1 MREHKTCISDM
12 KNRTGWMR
20 HTLIWLTPAGRRFA
34 AAHIRGQLWTDSQ
47 WTGNQ
52 WTDSQWTGSR
62 QGEEGDVWR
71 ESLVMD
77 NRIPGILCRQ
87 PKDQSGIWTCG
98 FSHWEFEDGR
108 RRRLLAD
115 FRVEDVERTCSPFEL
130 CSGKQKDDLCRRYP
144 QLRAV
149 FSAAEAC
156 GLECGIYGST
166 ALEWVTGLMYR
177 HADSDFDLYVRQK
190 PGGDAGRFE
199 RELAR
204 LERDEGIRL
213 DVELELDGCG
223 VKLKELAAP
232 GRTVLGKGLYDVRLF
247 EKKEGT
253 VIPCG
258 ME

>member
-1 MREHKTCISDM
+1 
-12 KNRTGWMR
+12 MR

-34 AAHIRGQLWTDSQ
+34 AEHIRRQMWADS
-47 WTGNQ
+47 Q
-52 WTDSQWTGSR
+52 WTDSQWPGSR
-62 QGEEGDVWR
+62 REATGQGEDEKVWR

-87 PKDQSGIWTCG
+87 PKNPSGIWTCG

-115 FRVEDVERTCSPFEL
+115 FRAEDVERTCSPFEL

-149 FSAAEAC
+149 FSAAESC

-177 HADSDFDLYVRQK
+177 HADSDLDLYVRQK
-190 PGGDAGRFE
+190 PGGDAGRFG
-199 RELAR
+199 LKLVR
-204 LERDEGIRL
+204 LERNEGIRL

-223 VKLKELAAP
+223 IKLKELVAP
-232 GRTVLGKGLYDVRLF
+232 GKTVLGKGLYDVRLF
-247 EKKEGT
+247 EKKEGA
-253 VIPCG
+253 VIPYG